1 MQEEETSR
9 IGIKVKR
16 EGKLRGSYR
25 IRRRMKKRVVEN
37 KERIIKWRKERYKR
51 EKKHVKEKEI
61 RRLKRR

>member
-16 EGKLRGSYR
+16 EGKLRGRYK